1 MGAAPRILVV
11 AGDAVEAA
19 PRELALET
27 GLPGNAVAIARSAV
41 AGLSAARTDAF
52 DVVVAGTGLP
62 DGHELDVVRSL
73 AAEPDSP
80 PVVAMPGAG
89 SERLAAAALAAGPRR
104 PSPPAPTSPSRWPTA
119 WPSPTVARCT
129 RAAVAGWSSWGSD
142 WTPRARSR
150 ACSTLPSPGL
160 P

>member
-1 MGAAPRILVV
+1 
-11 AGDAVEAA
+11 
-19 PRELALET
+19 
-27 GLPGNAVAIARSAV
+27 
-41 AGLSAARTDAF
+41 
-52 DVVVAGTGLP
+52 VAGTDLP

-89 SERLAAAALAAGPRR
+89 SERLAAAALAAGAEEALAAR
-104 PSPPAPTSPSRWPTA
+104 ADF
-119 WPSPTVARCT
+119 TVALADSVAIADG
-129 RAAVAGWSSWGSD
+129 RALHARRRRGMVELGERLDAES
-142 WTPRARSR
+142 RSR